1 MTIDGVSGLQAAH
14 QQFQIQVA
22 LAAKAMKVARNQG
35 EAIVSLIQEAAE
47 LMEDSVAGMAED
59 IGRSIDTW
67 A

>member
-1 MTIDGVSGLQAAH
+1 MTIDGISGLQAA
-14 QQFQIQVA
+14 QQQLQIQVA

-47 LMEDSVAGMAED
+47 QMEAGIIATAED
-59 IGRSIDTW
+59 LGRSVDLC